1 MPPLDAPKRSTV
13 QILHWS
19 LAIAIGLLGLWQF
32 HIPQFASNFDK
43 FPGDRGDARLVAYL
57 MEHWY
62 QVFQGA
68 GDLAFARRCSTR
80 SKEPSV
86 TPT

>member
-1 MPPLDAPKRSTV
+1 MPPLDALKHHKV
-13 QILHWS
+13 QIRHWI
-19 LAIAIGLLGLWQF
+19 LVIAIGLLGLWQF

-68 GDLAFARRCSTR
+68 VNWR
-80 SKEPSV
+80 SPASFYPV
-86 TPT
+86 